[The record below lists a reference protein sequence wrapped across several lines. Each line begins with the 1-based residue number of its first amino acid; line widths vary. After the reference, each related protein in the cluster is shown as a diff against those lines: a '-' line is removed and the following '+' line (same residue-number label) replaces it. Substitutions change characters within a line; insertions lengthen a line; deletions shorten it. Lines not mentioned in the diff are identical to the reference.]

1 MLGPTRLERMAPS
14 WLRLTEPRRGFGVV
28 LLAIVVAVVFQ
39 LTAGDTELT
48 RLIGVVIQALV
59 IMLALR
65 SAGAQR
71 GMLRWT
77 AVVLA
82 LVVLV
87 SGMFAFADE
96 EVSKAALR
104 TFTLLLILIAPTAVI
119 AGVVRELREDERVT
133 IQTIFC
139 ALCLYLL
146 LGMAFAFLFGVVE
159 AFGDDPF
166 FAHGVAANPNDLLY
180 FSFATLT
187 TTGYGDFIADTE
199 LGRAL
204 SVTEALV
211 GQTYLVTVLAVI
223 VSNIAPIGSRRRDR
237 DKAER
242 GVR

>member
-1 MLGPTRLERMAPS
+1 MMPR
-14 WLRLTEPRRGFGVV
+14 WLRLTEPRKGFGVV
-28 LLAIVVAVVFQ
+28 LLMIVVAVIFLLSVP
-39 LTAGDTELT
+39 DTEAS
-48 RLIGVVIQALV
+48 RLIGVAIQALV

-65 SAGAQR
+65 SAGASHR
-71 GMLRWT
+71 LIAAAAGVLT
-77 AVVLA
+77 VVVVASA
-82 LVVLV
+82 LVVLG
-87 SGMFAFADE
+87 SDD
-96 EVSKAALR
+96 VSKAELR
-104 TFTLLLILIAPTAVI
+104 MVTLILILIAPAAVI

-166 FAHGVAANPNDLLY
+166 FRHGIAATPNDLLY

-187 TTGYGDFIADTE
+187 TTGYGDFVAATE

-204 SVTEALV
+204 AVTEALV

-223 VSNIAPIGSRRRDR
+223 VSNIAPIGRRRREQAEHDR
-237 DKAER
+237 SLR
-242 GVR
+242 